1 MEGVVCVLAQTQKST
16 QLSPSPVYLNS
27 NSGLSN
33 RKKNCVEMP
42 FQIGPYVIP
51 GPTGVHLINATDMSI
66 EEEQSAN
73 GSGVLSQ
80 LTGD

>member
-1 MEGVVCVLAQTQKST
+1 M
-16 QLSPSPVYLNS
+16 
-27 NSGLSN
+27 
-33 RKKNCVEMP
+33 EMP
-42 FQIGPYVIP
+42 FQIDPNVIP
-51 GPTGVHLINATDMSI
+51 QPTGVHLISATDMSI

>member
-1 MEGVVCVLAQTQKST
+1 
-16 QLSPSPVYLNS
+16 
-27 NSGLSN
+27 
-33 RKKNCVEMP
+33 MP

>member
-1 MEGVVCVLAQTQKST
+1 MVCVLAQTQKST
-16 QLSPSPVYLNS
+16 QLSHSPVYLNS

-33 RKKNCVEMP
+33 GKKNSVEMP

-80 LTGD
+80 LAGD